1 MEWVKSKISELI
13 EDFERGISYSSADI
27 ESKSGIPML
36 NLACIDK
43 SGFYRDG
50 ELKYYSGHYNGSDK
64 VFPGD
69 MLIACT
75 DLTRNADIIG
85 TPIWVPSDYEYYLYT
100 MDLAKLT
107 PKENRIDKKFLYY
120 ALKQKIYRQYIKPWA
135 NGTNVLHLKLNGV
148 YNYELFYP
156 KDLPTQQNI
165 AGLLSALDAK
175 ISLCREMNTHLEGL
189 ARQIY
194 QYWFLQ
200 FQYPN
205 ATQQLTYNPILK
217 QPIPNGWE
225 YITVDKL
232 TNVATGKEDAN
243 FSTPN
248 GQYPF
253 FTCSKE
259 NLYCDK
265 AAFSG
270 KAILIAGNG
279 DFNVKHYTGEFNA
292 YQRTYVLI
300 PNDPKYY
307 GVLYF
312 AAKDKIASFKA
323 KSNGS
328 IIKFIT
334 KGDIESIGIYECN
347 HPGVY
352 EQINTLL
359 DRIEHNDKEI
369 TALTH
374 QRDELLPL
382 LMNGQ
387 VVLD

>member
-1 MEWVKSKISELI
+1 M
-13 EDFERGISYSSADI
+13 
-27 ESKSGIPML
+27 
-36 NLACIDK
+36 
-43 SGFYRDG
+43 
-50 ELKYYSGHYNGSDK
+50 ELKEYRLGDVAKVTRGASLAGKYYASEGKYIRLTLGNFNYKEGGFKEDTQKDNLYYIGDIDSRFILHKGDILTPLTEQAIGLLGATIRIPEDDKYIQSQDTALITCNKDLLDRDYCYYLFSTDLMRCQISGPAQQTKIRHTSPDKIEACK
-64 VFPGD
+64 VF
-69 MLIACT
+69 L
-75 DLTRNADIIG
+75 
-85 TPIWVPSDYEYYLYT
+85 PS
-100 MDLAKLT
+100 
-107 PKENRIDKKFLYY
+107 
-120 ALKQKIYRQYIKPWA
+120 
-135 NGTNVLHLKLNGV
+135 
-148 YNYELFYP
+148 
-156 KDLPTQQNI
+156 LPTQRKI

-175 ISLCREMNTHLEGL
+175 ISLCREMNTHLESL

-217 QPIPNGWE
+217 KNIPIGWE
-225 YITVDKL
+225 YITADKL

-300 PNDPKYY
+300 PRDPKYY